1 MFVTLFGAPTEKK
14 ICKKVLGT
22 FINTRKDKNYGSEK
36 HPPPQ
41 KTFQMVHCC
50 CLMSSEQYFSYFPDE
65 NKLTNN
71 KSWGYQGQGSSGNDL
86 WVGC

>member
-36 HPPPQ
+36 HPPH
-41 KTFQMVHCC
+41 KRLFRWLIAV
-50 CLMSSEQYFSYFPDE
+50 
-65 NKLTNN
+65 
-71 KSWGYQGQGSSGNDL
+71 
-86 WVGC
+86 V